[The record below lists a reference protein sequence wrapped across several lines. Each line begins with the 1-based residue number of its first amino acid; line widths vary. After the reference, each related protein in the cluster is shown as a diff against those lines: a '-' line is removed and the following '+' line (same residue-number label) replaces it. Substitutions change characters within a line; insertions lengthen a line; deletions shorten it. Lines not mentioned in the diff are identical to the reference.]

1 MTQYVERGNTA
12 SIQPTSVPV
21 EAPTTAMLSRNDQ
34 HTAAHRSKF
43 WNFADRRFV
52 TSIMRRFAD
61 SFGQVLQA
69 MWTHKLRSFLTMF
82 GIAWGVGSLLLL
94 IGLGEGFRAGTEKNL
109 ADFGEDYMQIYNGH
123 VPAVGRSQLASRQ
136 YYLNYE
142 DYLDIRNSPYVRNAT
157 PVIYRG
163 DLRLVSEYGSSNGYV
178 DGSEPQ
184 FYDIRRQTIEQG
196 RWLNWDDER
205 QRHNVCIIGS
215 EFVRILFPGHPAVGS
230 RLLINGVPFEVI
242 GTIKK
247 MGHGNNV
254 DQNMRLIMPYSTMA
268 IYFPLQGEGN
278 AGAVKYVAY
287 QPITRERHAEA
298 RKAVRSIVAR
308 NHNFD
313 AETPDA
319 FDDWDSIANAEM
331 VGKISDAMNT
341 FLGAVGLVTL
351 ALGAMGVVNIML
363 VSVTERTREIGL
375 RKALGATRRSI
386 LFQFFFEGLMLTAL
400 SGGFG
405 VLAAYGA
412 TKLFGLA
419 PPIDGF
425 ELPHIY
431 PASAALAIVSLATAG
446 IIAGLYPARRAA
458 LLTPVEA
465 LRQE

>member
-1 MTQYVERGNTA
+1 VEEHPHPDLGIEREYSSRWGNLVFA
-12 SIQPTSVPV
+12 S
-21 EAPTTAMLSRNDQ
+21 
-34 HTAAHRSKF
+34 
-43 WNFADRRFV
+43 FV
-52 TSIMRRFAD
+52 TQLMWRIAD
-61 SFGQVLQA
+61 SSGQVLRA
-69 MWTHKLRSFLTMF
+69 IWTHKLRSFLTMF

-109 ADFGEDYMQIYNGH
+109 ASFGEDYMQIYNGR
-123 VPAVGRSQLASRQ
+123 VPSVGRSQLSSRQ
-136 YYLNYE
+136 YYLNYQ
-142 DYLDIRNSPYVRNAT
+142 DYLDVRQSPYVRNAA

-163 DLRLVSEYGSSNGYV
+163 DLRLVSEFGSSNGYV

-184 FYDIRRQTIEQG
+184 FYDIRHQPIDQG

-205 QRHNVCIIGS
+205 QRNNVCVIGS
-215 EFVRILFPGHPAVGS
+215 EFVRILFPGHPVIGS

-242 GTIKK
+242 GTIQKI
-247 MGHGNNV
+247 GHGNNN

-268 IYFPLQGEGN
+268 VYFPMQWEGN
-278 AGAVKYVAY
+278 VNAIKYVAY
-287 QPITRERHAEA
+287 QPLTRAQHAA
-298 RKAVRSIVAR
+298 AKRAVRSIIAR

-313 AETPDA
+313 PETPDA
-319 FDDWDSIANAEM
+319 FDDWDSISNAEM

-386 LFQFFFEGLMLTAL
+386 LFQFFFEGLILTMI
-400 SGGFG
+400 SGAIG
-405 VLAAYGA
+405 VGTAYGA
-412 TKLFGLA
+412 TRLFGLV

-431 PASAALAIVSLATAG
+431 PAAAALAMISLATAG
-446 IIAGLYPARRAA
+446 IVAGLYPARRAA